1 MISDTCLSSFG
12 ARLFSWLLWFSW
24 FPGSLRCVAQNP
36 RILLMVNLIQ
46 RIHYSYACAFY
57 FSFPLYFS
65 HRDPMSRCHLTV
77 CKCKTL
83 PTEQAAPALT
93 DSFSRGDPST
103 HACKARPPMT
113 VGRTSLSV
121 IVNSGLELF
130 KIRQAHTL
138 RTPPSP
144 RQIADCIDE
153 GKAASCFRLNRV
165 FLWTTTCV
173 LGWYSLPAAKKVI
186 QQTYPN

>member
-1 MISDTCLSSFG
+1 MYCTLSFN
-12 ARLFSWLLWFSW
+12 R
-24 FPGSLRCVAQNP
+24 VQ
-36 RILLMVNLIQ
+36 VQ
-46 RIHYSYACAFY
+46 
-57 FSFPLYFS
+57 
-65 HRDPMSRCHLTV
+65 
-77 CKCKTL
+77 TL

-93 DSFSRGDPST
+93 DSFSRVYDPYT

-153 GKAASCFRLNRV
+153 GKAANCFRLNRV

-173 LGWYSLPAAKKVI
+173 LGLVLLACRPEPCRACVVEFRALLVAGHFLVARTDTFGRSHFAWPRPLFLIGALFGVLGSWFRM
-186 QQTYPN
+186 Q